1 MHQLELQY
9 QRSQFVHVDWHIAGL
24 LDAGPEAD
32 ALWNY
37 YNLSGAPAVLFDGYD
52 LQLGGGQNMYP
63 VYAPI
68 VANHLANDLSKLTV
82 AATLIVGSS
91 GAVHADVT
99 VAPGETITNP
109 SECRIRCVVYEDN
122 IVLCCD
128 PRGNDDWNGIARDG
142 LPDVVLTA
150 TNPGDVQTYDQ
161 VFTISGGWNPANLRA
176 IVYVQRLTNKRIL
189 NAGYAYHDDYGLTLS
204 TLDPVTQR
212 VEGAAV
218 PVEWDQQITYTGVTT
233 DDVEVSIDESALP
246 VGWDA
251 ELVYNSTTY
260 PSSFTIPAMT
270 TGQQADFLV
279 RTIPGTNPGL
289 GVAELQVAPVSQ
301 PAAAWFVD
309 LNVIWNIPAILLVD
323 DDNGA
328 AHEVAFK
335 SAINDAGYAAVTHP
349 VSTLGVP
356 PLSTLNIFDAVV
368 WTTGELET
376 DTIDFAAETDL
387 RAYLDQGGNLFLS
400 SQGFLDE
407 RGQNTLTI
415 NYFRLKNPIVLDQ
428 GATVGNGLAG
438 DLIGDGLALA
448 LAPPYPDKADV
459 FTPNTGGIGW
469 LKNQLASTIGIRYD
483 SGVYKTVFMA
493 APFEGIPLLA
503 TAADPNNQ
511 KTVMKRILDWFIP
524 TSTDVTPGT
533 GTATTKIS
541 LAQNAP
547 NPFSATTSMSFVL
560 PKAGPVSLLVY
571 DVSGRLVST
580 LIDRPMDSGTH
591 QVNWDGRDSGGN
603 SVANGVYLVRL
614 QAGGETLTRDM
625 VRMK

>member
-1 MHQLELQY
+1 LKQLEEQY
-9 QRSQFVHVDWHIAGL
+9 DRTQFVHVDWHIAGQ
-24 LDAGPEAD
+24 LDQGSDAD

-37 YNLSGAPAVLFDGYD
+37 YGLNAAPAVLFDGYN
-52 LQLGGGQNMYP
+52 LQVGGGQDMYP
-63 VYAPI
+63 TYAPI
-68 VANHLANDLSKLTV
+68 VANHLSNDLAKLTV
-82 AATLIVGSS
+82 TANIVIGSGTGS
-91 GAVHADVT
+91 VHGEVT
-99 VAPGETITNP
+99 VAPGETITSP
-109 SECRIRCVVYEDN
+109 SECRIRCVVYEND

-128 PRGNDDWNGIARDG
+128 PRGNDDWSGIARDG
-142 LPDVVLTA
+142 LTDVVLTA

-161 VFTISGGWNPANLRA
+161 NFTINGNWNSNNLHA

-189 NAGYAYHDDYGLTLS
+189 NAGYANALYSLNLD
-204 TLDPVTQR
+204 TLDPVTQKLQ
-212 VEGAAV
+212 GSPA
-218 PVEWDQQITYTGVTT
+218 PIEWDEELTYTGATSS
-233 DDVEVSIDESALP
+233 DVQVSINESTLP
-246 VGWDA
+246 AGWDA

-260 PSSFTIPAMT
+260 PSTFTIPAMT
-270 TGQQADFLV
+270 TNQQATFVV
-279 RTIPGTNPGL
+279 RTIPGTNAGL
-289 GVAELQVAPVSQ
+289 GTVTLSAAAVSQ
-301 PAAAWFVD
+301 PSASKSVD
-309 LNVIWNIPAILLVD
+309 LNAIWNIPAILLVD

-328 AHEVAFK
+328 ATEVGYKNAI
-335 SAINDAGYAAVTHP
+335 SAAGYSAVTHS
-349 VSTLGVP
+349 VLTQNVP
-356 PLSTLNIFDAVV
+356 TTATLNIFDAVI
-368 WTTGELET
+368 WTTGDLET
-376 DTIDFAAETDL
+376 QTIDFDTETSI

-400 SQGFLDE
+400 SQGFMDE
-407 RGQNTLTI
+407 RGFNTLSI
-415 NYFRLKNPIVLDQ
+415 NYLKVASFTLDQ
-428 GATVGNGLAG
+428 GATSATGLAG
-438 DLIGDGLALA
+438 DVIGDGLAFP
-448 LAPPYPDKADV
+448 LAPPFPNLTDRIN
-459 FTPNTGGIGW
+459 PNTGAFGW
-469 LKNQLASTIGIRYD
+469 LKNQLNNPVALRYD

-547 NPFSATTSMSFVL
+547 NPFSAKTSLSFVL
-560 PKAGPVSLLVY
+560 PKAGPVSLSVY

-603 SVANGVYLVRL
+603 SVANGVYLLRL